1 MSKPRF
7 SIAREGIRWFLGLAA
22 LACVLLPFSLGAA
35 IVFAMIG
42 VLAALFFRIPGRVS
56 PSGDGIVLSP
66 ADGKVV
72 GVDEVEEP
80 YFVKGRCTR
89 ISIFLSI
96 LDVHMNYAPVDGVVD
111 WVRYQEGQF
120 QWAFAPKASDLNENQ
135 RIGISSSR
143 FGKIL
148 VRQIAGAVARRIVLF
163 KKVAERVNKG
173 ERIGM
178 IKFGSRVEIYIPPAL
193 LVRVKTGDRVA
204 GGLTILARGA

>member
-1 MSKPRF
+1 MGKPRF
-7 SIAREGIRWFLGLAA
+7 SIAKEGIRWFLGLAA
-22 LACVLLPFSLGAA
+22 LACILLPFSLGAA
-35 IVFAMIG
+35 IVFAIVGM
-42 VLAALFFRIPGRVS
+42 LAALFFRIPGRIS

-120 QWAFAPKASDLNENQ
+120 RWAFEPKASDLNENQ
-135 RIGISSSR
+135 RIGISSQ

-163 KKVAERVNKG
+163 KKVAERVDRG

-178 IKFGSRVEIYIPPAL
+178 IKFGSRVEIYLPPGL
-193 LVRVKTGDRVA
+193 SVHVKKGDRVA
-204 GGLTILARGA
+204 GGLTVLARGT